1 MPMSIMKKQMNL
13 FNAITLL
20 ASIGICF
27 ANSTLHGRSVL
38 AQRGS
43 YGEYSGQCEFNGK
56 MESCFIKE
64 WGVGLH
70 KVTWLSDGVQ
80 AIYAETN
87 QGSYVEQNGVRY
99 PAEVRGGCTL
109 PRNSC
114 RIWFKT
120 KNGTTVLPAL
130 HAR

>member
-1 MPMSIMKKQMNL
+1 MKHFNTIAFISIVSICCAD
-13 FNAITLL
+13 FTLL
-20 ASIGICF
+20 PKS
-27 ANSTLHGRSVL
+27 SL

-43 YGEYSGQCEFNGK
+43 YGEFSGYCEFNGK
-56 MESCFIKE
+56 SEKCFIKE

-109 PRNSC
+109 PTNSC
-114 RIWFKT
+114 RIIFKT
-120 KNGTTVLPAL
+120 QNGTTVLPAL
-130 HAR
+130 HAINGRGR

>member
-1 MPMSIMKKQMNL
+1 MKQLNAVAFAAIICICSADFTL
-13 FNAITLL
+13 FPK
-20 ASIGICF
+20 S
-27 ANSTLHGRSVL
+27 SL

-43 YGEYSGQCEFNGK
+43 YGEFSGYCEFNGK
-56 MESCFIKE
+56 REKCFIKE

-109 PRNSC
+109 PTNGC
-114 RIWFKT
+114 RIIFKT
-120 KNGTTVLPAL
+120 QNGTTVLPAL
-130 HAR
+130 HAISGRGR

>member
-1 MPMSIMKKQMNL
+1 MKL
-13 FNAITLL
+13 LNAFAIL
-20 ASIGICF
+20 ASVGICC
-27 ANSTLHGRSVL
+27 ANSILLTRSSL

-43 YGEYSGQCEFNGK
+43 YGEYTGYCEFNGK
-56 MESCFIKE
+56 AERCFIKE
-64 WGVGLH
+64 WGVGIH

-99 PAEVRGGCTL
+99 PAKVTGGCTL
-109 PRNSC
+109 PTNGC

-120 KNGTTVLPAL
+120 QNGTTVLPAL